1 MGIKDWLGLGAQVA
15 EPIKAVGDLYT
26 TDKARIAAE
35 TQFQETVQKPVLAQI
50 STNAIMAAAQSI
62 FVSGW
67 QPLIGWTAGFL
78 VLLYYAPQ
86 IIIITVVWGTN
97 CIDSGLVTPFPM
109 KPNDLLNLVWLLF
122 GFGGYS
128 LVNRRNGNSVS

>member
-1 MGIKDWLGLGAQVA
+1 MNLPDWLTLGKGVA

-26 TDKARIAAE
+26 TDKARIEAE
-35 TQFQETVQKPVLAQI
+35 AKYEEIVQKPILAQI
-50 STNAIMAAAQSI
+50 SANAMMAVAKSL

-78 VLLYYAPQ
+78 ILIYYAPQ
-86 IIIITVVWGTN
+86 IIIMTVVWGTN
-97 CIDSGLVTPFPM
+97 CLDLGIIEPFPM
-109 KPNDLLNLVWLLF
+109 KPDELLNLVWLLV

-128 LVNRRNGNSVS
+128 LVKAKL

>member
-1 MGIKDWLGLGAQVA
+1 MGIKDWLGLGDAVA
-15 EPIKAVGDLYT
+15 KPIEAVGNLYT
-26 TDKARIAAE
+26 TDKARIEAE
-35 TQFQETVQKPVLAQI
+35 TKYEEVVQKPVLAQI

-78 VLLYYAPQ
+78 ILIYYAPQ
-86 IIIITVVWGTN
+86 IIIATYVWGTVAIHTGTIN
-97 CIDSGLVTPFPM
+97 AFPI
-109 KPNDLLNLVWLLF
+109 KSDDILNLVWLLF

-128 LVNRRNGNSVS
+128 LVKK

>member
-1 MGIKDWLGLGAQVA
+1 MGILNYLGMGKDIS

-26 TDKARIAAE
+26 TDKARLEAE
-35 TQFQETVQKPVLAQI
+35 AKYQEIVQKPILAQI
-50 STNAIMAAAQSI
+50 SANAMMAVAKSL

-78 VLLYYAPQ
+78 ILLYYAPQ
-86 IIIITVVWGTN
+86 IIIMTVVWGTN
-97 CIDSGLVTPFPM
+97 CLDQGVIEAFPM
-109 KPNDLLNLVWLLF
+109 KPDELLNLVWLLF

-128 LVNRRNGNSVS
+128 LVKAKL

>member
-1 MGIKDWLGLGAQVA
+1 MGIKDWLGIGEDLSK
-15 EPIKAVGDLYT
+15 PIQAVGDLYT
-26 TDKARIAAE
+26 TDKARLEAQAKLEEI
-35 TQFQETVQKPVLAQI
+35 TQKPVLAQI

-78 VLLYYAPQ
+78 ILLYYAPQ
-86 IIIITVVWGTN
+86 IMIMTFVWGSA
-97 CIDSGLVTPFPM
+97 CLDSGIITPFPM
-109 KPNDLLNLVWLLF
+109 RPDELLNLVWLLF

-128 LVNRRNGNSVS
+128 LIKRP

>member
-1 MGIKDWLGLGAQVA
+1 MGIANWLGLGKDLS

-26 TDKARIAAE
+26 TDKARIEADKE
-35 TQFQETVQKPVLAQI
+35 YQDVIQKPVLAQI

-62 FVSGW
+62 YVSGW

-78 VLLYYAPQ
+78 ILIYYAPQ
-86 IIIITVVWGTN
+86 IIIMTVVWGSN
-97 CIDSGLVTPFPM
+97 CLDAGLVTPFPM
-109 KPNDLLNLVWLLF
+109 KADDLLNLVWLLF

-128 LVNRRNGNSVS
+128 LARRAMPRN